1 MENTNKVLAVV
12 DGKEVTKES
21 LDAIIEKYPPNQRM
35 YFETERGMKQ
45 LLEQKIAF
53 MLLEKKGF
61 EMGIDKRDEYKKQ
74 MENIVEQLM
83 TKFVMDDIFAG
94 IEVSDEEA
102 LEFYN
107 AHKEG
112 FADKESVSAKH
123 ILVSSEDEATKIKNE
138 IAEGGLSFEDAAKKY
153 SSCPSNSQGGDL
165 GKFGKG
171 MMVKEFE
178 DAAFELP
185 LNEVSDAV
193 KTQFGYHLIKVY
205 DRTEAK
211 TKAFDEVKD
220 EVVKN
225 VKNMKYEEKY
235 KAVMDELKAKYSVQ
249 VF

>member
-1 MENTNKVLAVV
+1 MENTKKVLATV
-12 DGKEVTKES
+12 DGKEITKES
-21 LDAIIEKYPPNQRM
+21 LSAIIEKYPPNQKM
-35 YFETERGMKQ
+35 YFETEEGMKQ

-53 MLLEKKGF
+53 MLLKDKGF
-61 EMGIDKRDEYKKQ
+61 EMGIDKREEYIAQ
-74 MENIVEQLM
+74 MDLIVEQLM

-102 LEFYN
+102 IEFYN

-123 ILVSSEDEATKIKNE
+123 ILVNTEEEANKIKNE
-138 IAEGGLSFEDAAKKY
+138 IAENGLSFEDAAKKY
-153 SSCPSNSQGGDL
+153 SSCPSNTAGGDL
-165 GKFGKG
+165 GKFGRG

-178 DAAFELP
+178 NAAFELP

-205 DRTEAK
+205 EKTEAR
-211 TKAFDEVKD
+211 TKAFEAVKD
-220 EVVKN
+220 EVIKN
-225 VKNMKYEEKY
+225 VKTAKYEAKY
-235 KAVMDELKAKYSVQ
+235 KEVMEELKSKHNVK